1 MNPNARKAII
11 RAALCLLSATCA
23 VMGCSAMARHS
34 PSTVQNIMDTLSAV
48 LAFYW
53 AFFLQ
58 SFPGE

>member
-1 MNPNARKAII
+1 
-11 RAALCLLSATCA
+11 
-23 VMGCSAMARHS
+23 MGCSAMARHS